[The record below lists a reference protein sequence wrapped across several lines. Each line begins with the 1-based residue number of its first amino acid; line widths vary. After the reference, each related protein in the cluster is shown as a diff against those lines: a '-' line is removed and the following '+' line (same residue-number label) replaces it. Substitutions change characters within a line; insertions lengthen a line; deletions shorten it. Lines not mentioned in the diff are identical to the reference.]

1 MFNRFQSLIRDYFG
15 VSHRESRG
23 FIVLIGLTCLFLA
36 YPFISRFFTPD
47 TKAST
52 SVADQRKL
60 DSLVALMKTEENAPR
75 NRYASRD
82 RDESD
87 KSTAERFSEPK
98 LFKFNPN
105 TVGVAQWQQL
115 GLPKWMAER
124 IDKYRSKG
132 GQFRKK
138 EDLLKIYDFP
148 ADLYDQLEPYIQLPA
163 QTSPAYASRTPDGRQ
178 NGPSADGYPSANAGE
193 ERRYPANNFPARPA
207 YVKPVIVAFDIN
219 TADTTQLAAL
229 KGIGAGRARQ
239 IIKFRDALGG
249 FASTTQFGE
258 IFNIDSLS
266 LSELEKYGRIDTP
279 VRKISINTAS
289 PEVLDRSPYLSR
301 RQAEVIINYRTQH
314 GAFTSAEALRP
325 IRILDAKLIEKLT
338 PYLSFD

>member
-1 MFNRFQSLIRDYFG
+1 MFNRFQSLVRDYFG
-15 VSHRESRG
+15 ISHRESRG
-23 FIVLIGLTCLFLA
+23 FLVLIFLTALFLA
-36 YPFISRFFTPD
+36 YPFISRLFTPAALPD
-47 TKAST
+47 T

-60 DSLVALMKTEENAPR
+60 DSLVALMKTEEAAPR
-75 NRYASRD
+75 NSYASRD
-82 RDESD
+82 RDEND

-105 TVGVAQWQQL
+105 AVSVAQWQQL
-115 GLPKWMAER
+115 GLPRWMAER

-148 ADLYDQLEPYIQLPA
+148 PDLYDQLEPYIQLPTQSA
-163 QTSPAYASRTPDGRQ
+163 PAYANRMPGSRE
-178 NGPSADGYPSANAGE
+178 NGPSAGSNPAASPGGN
-193 ERRYPANNFPARPA
+193 RYPTGNFPARPA
-207 YVKPVIVAFDIN
+207 YVKPVITAFDIN
-219 TADTTQLAAL
+219 TADTIQLAAL

-239 IIKFRDALGG
+239 IVKFRDALGG
-249 FASTTQFGE
+249 FASTAQFGE

-289 PEVLDRSPYLSR
+289 PEELDRSPYLSR
-301 RQAEVIINYRTQH
+301 RQAEIIINYRTQH
-314 GAFTSAEALRP
+314 GAFASAEALKP
-325 IRILDAKLIEKLT
+325 IRILDIKTIERLT
-338 PYLSFD
+338 PYLSFQ

>member
-1 MFNRFQSLIRDYFG
+1 MLNRFQSLIRDYFG

-23 FIVLIGLTCLFLA
+23 FIVLIFLTCLFLA

-47 TKAST
+47 TKPNT

-60 DSLVALMKTEENAPR
+60 DSLVALMKTEEASPR
-75 NRYASRD
+75 NSYGSRD
-82 RDESD
+82 RDEND

-98 LFKFNPN
+98 LFNFNPN
-105 TVGVAQWQQL
+105 TVSVAQWQQL

-124 IDKYRSKG
+124 INKYRSKG

-148 ADLYDQLEPYIQLPA
+148 ADLYDQLEPYIQLP
-163 QTSPAYASRTPDGRQ
+163 QQSGSTYASRTPGNREDASNAG
-178 NGPSADGYPSANAGE
+178 GYALANSGE
-193 ERRYPANNFPARPA
+193 ERRYPANNYPARPA
-207 YVKPVIVAFDIN
+207 YVKPVITAFDIN

-266 LSELEKYGRIDTP
+266 LSELEKYGRIDSP
-279 VRKISINTAS
+279 VRKIRINIAS
-289 PEVLDRSPYLSR
+289 PEELDRSPYLSR
-301 RQAEVIINYRTQH
+301 RQSEIIINYRTQH
-314 GAFTSAEALRP
+314 GAFTSAESLKP
-325 IRILDAKLIEKLT
+325 IRILDAKLIEKLA
-338 PYLSFD
+338 PYLSFE

>member
-1 MFNRFQSLIRDYFG
+1 MLNRFQSLVRDYFG
-15 VSHRESRG
+15 ASHRESRG
-23 FIVLIGLTCLFLA
+23 FIVLILLTVLFLT
-36 YPFISRFFTPD
+36 YPFISRLFTPA
-47 TKAST
+47 TKPGP

-60 DSLVALMKTEENAPR
+60 DSLVALMKTEETSPR
-75 NRYASRD
+75 NSYAGRD
-82 RDESD
+82 RDEND

-105 TVGVAQWQQL
+105 TASVAQWQQL
-115 GLPKWMAER
+115 GLPRWMAER

-148 ADLYDQLEPYIQLPA
+148 ADLYDQLEPYIQLPQSA
-163 QTSPAYASRTPDGRQ
+163 PAYAGRTPNNRE
-178 NGPSADGYPSANAGE
+178 NGPNAGGYPAGNSGE
-193 ERRYPANNFPARPA
+193 ERRYPANNYPARPA
-207 YVKPVIVAFDIN
+207 YVKPVITAFDIN
-219 TADTTQLAAL
+219 TADTTQLATL
-229 KGIGAGRARQ
+229 RGIGAGRARQ

-249 FASTTQFGE
+249 FASTGQFSE

-266 LSELEKYGRIDTP
+266 LSELEKYGRVDTP

-289 PEVLDRSPYLSR
+289 AEMLDRSPYLSR

-314 GAFTSAEALRP
+314 GAFVSAESLKP

-338 PYLSFD
+338 PYLSFE